1 MQDLIQENSFIITEM
16 RKFKA
21 VFLNYCKL
29 NDKIYKKIIEHE
41 VNANE
46 HYNKVLGISNI
57 IDRKIQENDQEIKK
71 TKEELR
77 LQMTRLNQLVDNGFK
92 DIRGDLVNKVG
103 VVGFP
108 DLVKKIIE

>member
-1 MQDLIQENSFIITEM
+1 M

-57 IDRKIQENDQEIKK
+57 IDRKI
-71 TKEELR
+71 
-77 LQMTRLNQLVDNGFK
+77 
-92 DIRGDLVNKVG
+92 
-103 VVGFP
+103 
-108 DLVKKIIE
+108 